1 MAKGLP
7 YFQFETSEWENGN
20 IQTCTREEK
29 GLFIDLCSMYWARL
43 GDLPYKLALQKLCAG
58 NATALR
64 SLCDSKIIVE
74 QDGKIHIKF
83 LDIQLK
89 ERGAISKQNSEIA
102 KKAWEER
109 KKNKV
114 FDANALRTQ
123 SERITN
129 AMPIEENRIE
139 ENIKKEDSMLVKTA
153 SPYAKK
159 IIPTLD
165 EVIEYLVL
173 EKNESQNEA
182 EKFFD
187 YYQANGWR
195 VGKNPMK
202 DWKAAARNWL
212 KNASNYNKQTLKT
225 NENGKQLSKQELEQQ
240 EFNRRYGTTFGQ

>member
-1 MAKGLP
+1 MAKGKNKITIYRDWVD
-7 YFQFETSEWENGN
+7 YFEPLTDEEAGKLIKHLLRYTDDQNPVGDRMTELLFIPLKKTLKRDLKEWEAICEKNRSNGMN
-20 IQTCTREEK
+20 GGRPKTKPTETQNNPTVILETQNNPI
-29 GLFIDLCSMYWARL
+29 IDI
-43 GDLPYKLALQKLCAG
+43 DID
-58 NATALR
+58 N
-64 SLCDSKIIVE
+64 KII
-74 QDGKIHIKF
+74 
-83 LDIQLK
+83 DI
-89 ERGAISKQNSEIA
+89 
-102 KKAWEER
+102 
-109 KKNKV
+109 V
-114 FDANALRTQ
+114 
-123 SERITN
+123 
-129 AMPIEENRIE
+129 
-139 ENIKKEDSMLVKTA
+139 KEDSMLVKTA

-212 KNASNYNKQTLKT
+212 KNKSNYNKQTLKT

>member
-1 MAKGLP
+1 MAKGKNKITIYRDWVD
-7 YFQFETSEWENGN
+7 YFEPLTDEEAGKLIKHLLRYTDDQNPVGDRMTELLFIPLKKTLKRDLKEWEAICEKNRSNGMN
-20 IQTCTREEK
+20 GGRPKSKPKETQNNPTVILETQNNPI
-29 GLFIDLCSMYWARL
+29 IDI
-43 GDLPYKLALQKLCAG
+43 DID
-58 NATALR
+58 N
-64 SLCDSKIIVE
+64 KII
-74 QDGKIHIKF
+74 
-83 LDIQLK
+83 DI
-89 ERGAISKQNSEIA
+89 
-102 KKAWEER
+102 
-109 KKNKV
+109 V
-114 FDANALRTQ
+114 
-123 SERITN
+123 
-129 AMPIEENRIE
+129 
-139 ENIKKEDSMLVKTA
+139 KEDSMLVKTA

-212 KNASNYNKQTLKT
+212 KNKSNYNKQTLKT